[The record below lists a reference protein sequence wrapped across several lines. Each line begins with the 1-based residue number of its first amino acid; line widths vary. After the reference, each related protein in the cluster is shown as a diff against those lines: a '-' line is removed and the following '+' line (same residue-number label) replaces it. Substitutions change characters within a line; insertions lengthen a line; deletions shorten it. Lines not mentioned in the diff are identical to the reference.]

1 MLLLL
6 LLIIIIENFHL
17 YNDND
22 DQAIFFRCFLTKKK
36 TLIRMVNE
44 ENFFFSFT
52 STNQHD
58 DDDDELTNVFICMNT
73 KNIRWLTYDV
83 NEKKIFLNILKLN
96 LAKKKLKSKFYMW
109 STKKKG
115 HSSKKKIGHSST
127 LENMKCLYIATIIII
142 IWIVYMVIRN
152 VK

>member
-1 MLLLL
+1 MK
-6 LLIIIIENFHL
+6 IS
-17 YNDND
+17 
-22 DQAIFFRCFLTKKK
+22 IFIMIMMTRQFFFVVFLPKKK

-115 HSSKKKIGHSST
+115 HSSKKKNRSLIDIRKHEMSIHCHHHHHHLDRLYGH
-127 LENMKCLYIATIIII
+127 
-142 IWIVYMVIRN
+142 
-152 VK
+152 